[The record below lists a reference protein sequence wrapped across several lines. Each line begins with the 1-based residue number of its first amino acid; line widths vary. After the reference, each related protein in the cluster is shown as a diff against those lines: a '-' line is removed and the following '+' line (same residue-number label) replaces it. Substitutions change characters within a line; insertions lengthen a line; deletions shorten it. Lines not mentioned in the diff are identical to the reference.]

1 MLPRRVR
8 EAAARVLTPV
18 AAALLRAGV
27 RPDAVTVVG
36 TAGVVAGALLLYP
49 RGELWWGSVVVGL
62 FALGD
67 VVDGTMA
74 RLSGTAG
81 PWGGYLDSTLDR
93 VADGAVLG
101 GLAVWFLGAGGRPL
115 DGYLAL
121 GCLVAGSV
129 VSYSRARAGS
139 LGWHVDGGLAERA
152 DRLVW
157 LLLATGFTGLLLP
170 AWVLTAV
177 LALVLAASCVTV
189 VQRMTAARRQALVG

>member
-1 MLPRRVR
+1 MLMRRGR
-8 EAAARVLTPV
+8 GAATTVLAPV
-18 AAALLRAGV
+18 AAVLLRLGV

-36 TAGVVAGALLLYP
+36 TVGVVAGALLLFP

-62 FALGD
+62 FALCD
-67 VVDGTMA
+67 VVDGVMA

-101 GLAVWFLGAGGRPL
+101 GLAVWFLGTGGRPL

-121 GCLVAGSV
+121 GCLVVGSV
-129 VSYSRARAGS
+129 VSYARARAGS
-139 LGWHVDGGLAERA
+139 FGWEVTGGLAERA

-157 LLLATGFTGLLLP
+157 VLVATGLTGLFLP

-177 LALVLAASCVTV
+177 LALVLAASTVTV
-189 VQRMTAARRQALVG
+189 AQRMTAARRQALLG

>member
-1 MLPRRVR
+1 MLPRRTR
-8 EAAARVLTPV
+8 AAAARVLTPV
-18 AAALLRAGV
+18 AAVLLRAGV
-27 RPDAVTVVG
+27 RPDVVTVAG
-36 TAGVVAGALLLYP
+36 TLGVVVCALLLYP
-49 RGELWWGSVVVGL
+49 RGELWWGSVLVGF

-67 VVDGTMA
+67 VLDGTMA
-74 RLSGTAG
+74 RLSGTAS

-93 VADGAVLG
+93 VADGAVLA
-101 GLAVWFLGAGGRPL
+101 GLAVWFLGAGARPV

-139 LGWHVDGGLAERA
+139 LGWRVEGGLAERA

-157 LLLATGFTGLLLP
+157 LLLATGLTGLGLP

-177 LALVLAASCVTV
+177 LALVLAASCLTV
-189 VQRMTAARRQALVG
+189 LQRMTAARRQALVG